1 MRTDISNA
9 GRPAYYT
16 VREAAWILGVKS
28 STVSRA
34 IRLGTLRAV
43 RRHGRLVV
51 PARVLIRLL
60 GVALC
65 EPDRHA
71 LYPNHQ
77 APRTARESARLSG
90 GAPW

>member
-1 MRTDISNA
+1 MCTDISNA

-16 VREAAWILGVKS
+16 VREAAWILGVKH
-28 STVSRA
+28 STVARA

-60 GVALC
+60 GRALC
-65 EPDRHA
+65 EPDRRA
-71 LYPNHQ
+71 LYPNHPV
-77 APRTARESARLSG
+77 PRTARQSARWSG

>member
-1 MRTDISNA
+1 MRTDMSNA

-16 VREAAWILGVKS
+16 VREAAWILGVKP

-43 RRHGRLVV
+43 WRHGRLVV

-60 GVALC
+60 GGALC
-65 EPDRHA
+65 EPDRRA
-71 LYPNHQ
+71 LNPNRP

-90 GAPW
+90 GAPR